1 MHKKR
6 LKICTCYRVSE
17 AKFYSYHSTKIAK
30 AGPWFDDWPE
40 HPSIQINSLANKCCE
55 PVVWEPIVWES
66 FLLQPYF
73 FILKLHWSNDSNDF
87 HVSEKRAFIKED
99 SFSGLV
105 MTFASR
111 HVATP

>member
-1 MHKKR
+1 MTNDFH
-6 LKICTCYRVSE
+6 VSE
-17 AKFYSYHSTKIAK
+17 KRAFINEQLSFVVFTDWQQMSIGTK
-30 AGPWFDDWPE
+30 
-40 HPSIQINSLANKCCE
+40 C
-55 PVVWEPIVWES
+55 WEPIIWGPNAIETK
-66 FLLQPYF
+66 FIAAKNIF
-73 FILKLHWSNDSNDF
+73 FVLKPHKSNDSNDF